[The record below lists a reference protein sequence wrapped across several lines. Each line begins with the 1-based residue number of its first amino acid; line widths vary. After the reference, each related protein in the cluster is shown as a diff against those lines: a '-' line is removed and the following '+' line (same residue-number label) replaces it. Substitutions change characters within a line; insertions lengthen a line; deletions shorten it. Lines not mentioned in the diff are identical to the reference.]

1 MKFPFKLIDLT
12 HELYPAMPT
21 WGHERGFLID
31 EELLSAT
38 ENEGPDFCLQKLEMD
53 AGIGTHID
61 APRHCYPYGKSVAEL
76 DLNDLCAP
84 CVVIDVSKQVKKAAY
99 VVTLEDI
106 KKFENVHGEVQEDA
120 FVIIHTGWSQ
130 HWENHRKYRNN
141 LKFPSISE
149 EVARY
154 LLGRNIVGLGID
166 TLGPDVPSSGFIVHK
181 LVLGADKFIVE
192 NIANAQAM
200 PAVGGFCMVM
210 PLKVEGGAEA
220 PVCLVGLVKRLQR

>member
-12 HELYPAMPT
+12 HDLYPAMST
-21 WGHERGFLID
+21 WSIECGFDIND
-31 EELLSAT
+31 KLLPMADGVPLLFRVQEIT
-38 ENEGPDFCLQKLEMD
+38 MQ

-61 APRHCYPYGKSVAEL
+61 APLHSYLHGTSVADF

-99 VVTLEDI
+99 IVVLEDI
-106 KKFENVHGEVQEDA
+106 KRFEKVHGEIQEGA
-120 FVIIHTGWSQ
+120 FVIIYTGWSQ
-130 HWENHRKYRNN
+130 HWDNHRKYRNN

-154 LLGRNIVGLGID
+154 LLERDIVGLGID
-166 TLGPDVPSSGFIVHK
+166 TLGPDVPSGGFLVHR

-192 NIANAQAM
+192 NVANALAM
-200 PAVGGFCMVM
+200 PPVGGFCMVM
-210 PLKVEGGAEA
+210 PLKVEDGAEA
-220 PVCLVGLVKRLQR
+220 PVRLVGLIKRSKR